1 MNLPNEIFVD
11 TSFFIALLN
20 SKDEHHQKAL
30 ALQKQLSANN
40 IRKVTSEYILLELG
54 DGLSNLRFRHLA
66 VQVLDLIYQDNSF
79 DIIPTSSEIFTKA
92 LKLFKKRPDKAW
104 GMTDCTSFII
114 LWDLMLDTV
123 LTADHHFQQAGFRA
137 LLLEP

>member
-1 MNLPNEIFVD
+1 MNLPNEVFVD

-20 SKDEHHQKAL
+20 SKDKFHQKATN
-30 ALQKQLSANN
+30 LQEILSAN
-40 IRKVTSEYILLELG
+40 KTKKLTSEYVLLEVG

-66 VQVLDLIYQDNSF
+66 VQILDLIYQDNSF
-79 DIIPTSSEIFTKA
+79 EIVPTSSEIFTKA
-92 LKLFKKRPDKAW
+92 LKLFKTRPDKEW

-114 LWDLMLDTV
+114 MWDLMIDAA
-123 LTADHHFQQAGFRA
+123 LTADYHFQQARFRA